1 MDNTN
6 PLIQALLEENEALKK
21 DNLFLREKI
30 AELEKRLDLNSKNS
44 SKPPSSDGFKKA
56 PPKSL
61 REKGKNPSGGKTGHK
76 GYTLKQVAHP
86 DTIILHE
93 IKICSHCQGILNKE
107 ADRIVKRQVFDIPP
121 VKLEVTEHQVE
132 IKICPGCKKEVRA
145 SFPCGVNVPAQ
156 YGPKIKAQAAYLSAQ
171 HYIPEDRLQIIFKD
185 LYNAEI
191 ATATLVKFSNDL
203 SFNLIEFCDFVLE
216 KIKRAALKHMDE
228 TGYRVKGKLNW
239 LHVTSNDKLT
249 YYHHAEKRGA
259 MLSGISGIVVHDHW
273 KPYYQMKIKHALCN
287 AHHLRELEALIE
299 YDKESWARKMK
310 RLLLFTHKYRRFF
323 DDGVPEQKIIRLE
336 KIYDRIIKEGM
347 EYHLKRR
354 EQLLYGGKFT
364 RKRYPGH
371 NLLLRLDKYREDVLR
386 FLHNPAVPFTN
397 NQAEQ
402 DIRMMKLKQKISGGF
417 RTTSGTDVFVRLR
430 TFFSTIRKQNLDI
443 FTATTNA
450 INGELP
456 TLIC

>member
-1 MDNTN
+1 
-6 PLIQALLEENEALKK
+6 
-21 DNLFLREKI
+21 
-30 AELEKRLDLNSKNS
+30 
-44 SKPPSSDGFKKA
+44 
-56 PPKSL
+56 
-61 REKGKNPSGGKTGHK
+61 
-76 GYTLKQVAHP
+76 
-86 DTIILHE
+86 
-93 IKICSHCQGILNKE
+93 
-107 ADRIVKRQVFDIPP
+107 
-121 VKLEVTEHQVE
+121 
-132 IKICPGCKKEVRA
+132 
-145 SFPCGVNVPAQ
+145 
-156 YGPKIKAQAAYLSAQ
+156 
-171 HYIPEDRLQIIFKD
+171 
-185 LYNAEI
+185 
-191 ATATLVKFSNDL
+191 
-203 SFNLIEFCDFVLE
+203 
-216 KIKRAALKHMDE
+216 
-228 TGYRVKGKLNW
+228 
-239 LHVTSNDKLT
+239 
-249 YYHHAEKRGA
+249 
-259 MLSGISGIVVHDHW
+259 
-273 KPYYQMKIKHALCN
+273 MKIKHALCN

-336 KIYDRIIKEGM
+336 KIYDKIIKEGM

-386 FLHNPAVPFTN
+386 FLYNPAVPFTN